1 VGDRGLT
8 AIRTRGFEPF
18 LIHPGPK
25 ERIHPGPKERDAQL
39 LSLTDV
45 ISCAT
50 RKKPPGHDIDCNG
63 HPCSLT
69 CHRK

>member
-8 AIRTRGFEPF
+8 AIRTRGFKPF
-18 LIHPGPK
+18 L
-25 ERIHPGPKERDAQL
+25 IHPGPKERDAQL

-50 RKKPPGHDIDCNG
+50 RT
-63 HPCSLT
+63 SLAMISIAMAT
-69 CHRK
+69 PVR

>member
-8 AIRTRGFEPF
+8 AIRTRGFKPF
-18 LIHPGPK
+18 L
-25 ERIHPGPKERDAQL
+25 IHPGPKERDAQL
-39 LSLTDV
+39 LSVTDV